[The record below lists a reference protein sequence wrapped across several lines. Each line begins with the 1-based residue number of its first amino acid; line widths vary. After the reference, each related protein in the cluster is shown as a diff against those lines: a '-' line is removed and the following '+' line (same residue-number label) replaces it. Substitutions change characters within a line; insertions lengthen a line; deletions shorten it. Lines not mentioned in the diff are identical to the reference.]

1 MILLQQDQNQTTTT
15 VVEEIA
21 LTREVSFI
29 HKQALKGFR
38 PLSAMKGIGC
48 FQNLRNF
55 FRNCL
60 EIFQEDFLEEFFWR
74 NFFGGIFWEKFFGRI
89 FWEEFNKKLFE
100 Y

>member
-21 LTREVSFI
+21 LTGEVSFI
-29 HKQALKGFR
+29 HKQARKGFR

-60 EIFQEDFLEEFFWR
+60 EIVWKLFGF
-74 NFFGGIFWEKFFGRI
+74 FFGFFGKFFGI
-89 FWEEFNKKLFE
+89 FWEEFFVYVVKVS
-100 Y
+100 